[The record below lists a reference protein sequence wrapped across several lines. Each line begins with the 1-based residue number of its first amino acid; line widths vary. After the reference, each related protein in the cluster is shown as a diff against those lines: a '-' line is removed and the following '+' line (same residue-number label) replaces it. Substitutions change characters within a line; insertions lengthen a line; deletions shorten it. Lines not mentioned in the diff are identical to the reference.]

1 MRNLWLIKIGEIALK
16 KGNRGLFE
24 RILGDN
30 IRRKVSEFSIGEEE
44 GYRGRLKTRAGRYYL
59 ETTIPDRQV
68 LQLLSR
74 TPGVVGFS
82 RAYRIG
88 KSLNELAETSI
99 DIARE
104 SLETGIGT
112 SFKFEVRRVDKSLAL
127 DSYGYAAELGAR
139 VLSALPELSVDVR
152 NPDFTIEVELREWA
166 YVYRGQS
173 PGVGGLP
180 VGSSGNGVLLLSGG
194 IDSPVAG
201 YLMAKRGMRLS
212 AVHFHTPPFTSEE
225 AHDKAVR
232 LAGLI
237 APWCEGL
244 LLHSIPFTDCQTSI
258 NRVVDN
264 SATTLHSRAAMMQI
278 ALRISSALPGNGV
291 SALVTGESLGQVAS
305 QTLECLA
312 YTDQSVSTLVF
323 RPLIG
328 MDKEEIIALAR
339 KIGVYETAI
348 EPFDDCCTL
357 FRPEHPL
364 TKPNPVSE
372 LRNYE
377 KIEGLKRLIEVAV
390 EEAETIRF
398 DSWGRR
404 QAVKRQN

>member
-1 MRNLWLIKIGEIALK
+1 MKNLWLIKIGEIALK
-16 KGNRGLFE
+16 KGNRGVFE
-24 RILGDN
+24 RILREN
-30 IRRKVSEFSIGEEE
+30 IRKKISQSSTEEE
-44 GYRGRLKTRAGRYYL
+44 EDYWGRLEARAGRYYL
-59 ETTIPDRQV
+59 ETTIPVERV
-68 LQLLSR
+68 LRLLSR
-74 TPGVVGFS
+74 TPGVVGFT

-88 KSLNELAETSI
+88 KSLEELTKTSVRM
-99 DIARE
+99 ARE
-104 SLETGIGT
+104 CLGAGIGK
-112 SFKFEVRRVDKSLAL
+112 SFKFEVRRVDKSLPL
-127 DSYGYAAELGAR
+127 DSQGYARELGAR
-139 VLSALPELSVDVR
+139 VLDALPELGVDVH
-152 NPDFTIEVELREWA
+152 NPDFVIGIELRERA
-166 YVYRGQS
+166 YLYREQS

-180 VGSSGNGVLLLSGG
+180 VGSAGKGILLLSGG

-244 LLHSIPFTDCQTSI
+244 LLYSVPFTDCQAAV
-258 NRVVDN
+258 NKWVDK
-264 SATTLHSRAAMMQI
+264 AAVILHSRAAMMRI
-278 ALRISSALPGNGV
+278 ARHVSLSLTGDRIG
-291 SALVTGESLGQVAS
+291 ALVTGESLGQVAS

-312 YTDQSVSTLVF
+312 YTDQSVSSPVF

-357 FRPEHPL
+357 FSPEHPL
-364 TKPNPVSE
+364 TKPNLASE
-372 LRNYE
+372 AHRHGE
-377 KIEGLKRLIEVAV
+377 IKGLTRLIEAAV
-390 EEAETIRF
+390 EGARAIRF

-404 QAVKRQN
+404 CAVGS

>member
-16 KGNRGLFE
+16 KGNRGFFE
-24 RILGDN
+24 RTLEKN
-30 IRRKVSEFSIGEEE
+30 IRRKLSQFSLDKQD
-44 GYRGRLKTRAGRYYL
+44 YWSRLKKRTGRYYL
-59 ETTIPDRQV
+59 ETAIPDEQV
-68 LQLLSR
+68 LELLSR

-82 RAYRIG
+82 RAYKVG
-88 KSLNELAETSI
+88 KSLDELTKTSVF
-99 DIARE
+99 IAQQC
-104 SLETGIGT
+104 LEAGIGT
-112 SFKFEVRRVDKSLAL
+112 SFKINVRRVDKSLEL

-139 VLSALPELSVDVR
+139 VLSTLPELSVDVH
-152 NPDFTIEVELREWA
+152 NPDFIIDVELRECA
-166 YVYRGQS
+166 YVYQGRRT
-173 PGVGGLP
+173 GVGGLP
-180 VGSSGNGVLLLSGG
+180 VSSAGRGVLLLSGG

-225 AHDKAVR
+225 AYKKAVR

-244 LLHSIPFTDCQTSI
+244 SLYTIPFTDCQVAI
-258 NRVVDN
+258 NKWVDK

-278 ALRISSALPGNGV
+278 AQRISLGV
-291 SALVTGESLGQVAS
+291 TADRINALVTGESLGQVAS

-312 YTDQSVSTLVF
+312 YTDRSVSAPVF

-357 FRPEHPL
+357 FSPEHPL
-364 TKPNPVSE
+364 TRPNLVSE
-372 LRNYE
+372 LQNYG
-377 KIEGLKRLIEVAV
+377 KIEGLTRLIEAAV
-390 EEAETIRF
+390 EVAETIRF

-404 QAVKRQN
+404 CI

>member
-1 MRNLWLIKIGEIALK
+1 MRHLWLIKIGEIALK
-16 KGNRGLFE
+16 KGNRGRFE
-24 RILGDN
+24 RILGEN
-30 IRRKVSEFSIGEEE
+30 IRRKVSQFPIGEKKNYLEHLE
-44 GYRGRLKTRAGRYYL
+44 TRAGRYYL
-59 ETTIPDRQV
+59 ETTIPDKQV

-82 RAYRIG
+82 RAYKIG
-88 KSLNELAETSI
+88 KSLNELAETSVG
-99 DIARE
+99 IARE
-104 SLETGIGT
+104 SLEAGIGT

-139 VLSALPELSVDVR
+139 VLSALPELSVDVH
-152 NPDFTIEVELREWA
+152 NPDFTIEVELRERA

-180 VGSSGNGVLLLSGG
+180 VGSSGDGILLLSGG

-244 LLHSIPFTDCQTSI
+244 LLYSVPFTECQASI
-258 NRVVDN
+258 NKGVDN

-278 ALRISSALPGNGV
+278 AQLISSALPGGGV

-312 YTDQSVSTLVF
+312 YTNRSVSSPVF

-377 KIEGLKRLIEVAV
+377 KIEGLKRLIAAAV
-390 EEAETIRF
+390 EGAETVRF
-398 DSWGRR
+398 DSWGHRR
-404 QAVKRQN
+404 AAERQK